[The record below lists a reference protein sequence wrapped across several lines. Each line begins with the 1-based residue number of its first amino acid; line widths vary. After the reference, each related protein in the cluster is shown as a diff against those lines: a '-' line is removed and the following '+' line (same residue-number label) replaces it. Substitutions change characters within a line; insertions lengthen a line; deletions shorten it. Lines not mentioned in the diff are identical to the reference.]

1 MAHATLSA
9 HEAPATPRCLDTI
22 DAMARLAR
30 QTGLVVHLVV
40 DREPGVVENAREV
53 AYLAGV
59 DLNVDVMARTVR
71 LRFDSSRYN

>member
-1 MAHATLSA
+1 
-9 HEAPATPRCLDTI
+9 
-22 DAMARLAR
+22 MARLAR